1 MEDIGKNKK
10 MNQQLLDRLAS
21 SGQLLPAI
29 VQDAA
34 SKEVLM
40 LAWVNR
46 EALQKTID
54 SKRAT
59 FWSRSRNQIWV
70 KGDTSGNYQE
80 IVDIKLDCDS
90 DAILFLVQ
98 SHGPA
103 CHTGE
108 RTCFFSRLDSSS

>member
-21 SGQLLPAI
+21 SDQLLPAI

-80 IVDIKLDCDS
+80 IVDINLLESGMDL
-90 DAILFLVQ
+90 IGELLVV
-98 SHGPA
+98 
-103 CHTGE
+103 
-108 RTCFFSRLDSSS
+108 

>member
-21 SGQLLPAI
+21 SDQLLPAI

-59 FWSRSRNQIWV
+59 FWSRSRNQIWI
-70 KGDTSGNYQE
+70 KGETSGNYQE

-90 DAILFLVQ
+90 DALLFLVQ

-103 CHTGE
+103 SHTGE
-108 RTCFFSRLDSSS
+108 RTCFFSRLDASS

>member
-21 SGQLLPAI
+21 SDQLLPAI

-46 EALQKTID
+46 HSGAEAVTKSGSRETRLETI
-54 SKRAT
+54 KR
-59 FWSRSRNQIWV
+59 
-70 KGDTSGNYQE
+70 
-80 IVDIKLDCDS
+80 
-90 DAILFLVQ
+90 
-98 SHGPA
+98 
-103 CHTGE
+103 
-108 RTCFFSRLDSSS
+108 

>member
-1 MEDIGKNKK
+1 MEDIGTNKK

-21 SGQLLPAI
+21 SDQLLPAI

>member
-1 MEDIGKNKK
+1 

-21 SGQLLPAI
+21 SDQLLPAI

-46 EALQKTID
+46 EALQKTME

-70 KGDTSGNYQE
+70 KGETSGNYQE

-90 DAILFLVQ
+90 DALLFLVQ
-98 SHGPA
+98 SQGPA

-108 RTCFFSRLDSSS
+108 RTCFFSRLDASS